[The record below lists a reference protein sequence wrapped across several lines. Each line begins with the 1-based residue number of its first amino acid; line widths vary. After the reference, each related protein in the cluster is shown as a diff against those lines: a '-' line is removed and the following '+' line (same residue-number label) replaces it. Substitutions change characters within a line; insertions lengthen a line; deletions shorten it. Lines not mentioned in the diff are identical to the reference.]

1 MTQFINL
8 PLVIALSI
16 VATFCPVLLLSTCRS
31 LTNSKESAIGPALT
45 SWLLS
50 LSHGHNIVS
59 LWLFYRYFHDNC
71 SDVFFSLVPGLH
83 GFEHGTGLAVGSH
96 STVEIA
102 RFNCK
107 FCSNSLPASCFPLSY
122 ENLNT
127 TSIVVFCH
135 FKSCAL
141 LFSPLHNIFSV
152 YYTLG
157 NLCKA
162 LMNAGGHAS

>member
-1 MTQFINL
+1 MVVWVRGHMT
-8 PLVIALSI
+8 
-16 VATFCPVLLLSTCRS
+16 VLLLVLQWNLPNRTAVKIK
-31 LTNSKESAIGPALT
+31 NIISKERENVRNKSGVSMTNTQHLT
-45 SWLLS
+45 HEYKRST
-50 LSHGHNIVS
+50 
-59 LWLFYRYFHDNC
+59 R
-71 SDVFFSLVPGLH
+71 
-83 GFEHGTGLAVGSH
+83 LAVGSH

-162 LMNAGGHAS
+162 LMNAGGHASWNAVIIKNKRGQ